1 MIKYRE
7 IFESQF
13 LEIFEDHCRDEIAE
27 LELNDDE
34 YSINVDKIIELLNLQ
49 VKGLIIDIHS
59 GKLEDGIIYVN
70 VTESK
75 NRQRFTKAHE
85 IGHYLLGHEGINGV
99 NYRSDL
105 IGGIEEQQANDFA
118 ANLLMPKNLILKTLE
133 KIVDDY
139 GIELHEI
146 NKIPVNTVISLLS
159 KYMNVSKSAIRFR
172 LSNLNML
179 SERA

>member
-59 GKLEDGIIYVN
+59 GKL
-70 VTESK
+70 
-75 NRQRFTKAHE
+75 F
-85 IGHYLLGHEGINGV
+85 
-99 NYRSDL
+99 
-105 IGGIEEQQANDFA
+105 
-118 ANLLMPKNLILKTLE
+118 
-133 KIVDDY
+133 
-139 GIELHEI
+139 
-146 NKIPVNTVISLLS
+146 
-159 KYMNVSKSAIRFR
+159 
-172 LSNLNML
+172 
-179 SERA
+179 

>member
-70 VTESK
+70 KRLFSF
-75 NRQRFTKAHE
+75 R
-85 IGHYLLGHEGINGV
+85 YSGI
-99 NYRSDL
+99 
-105 IGGIEEQQANDFA
+105 
-118 ANLLMPKNLILKTLE
+118 
-133 KIVDDY
+133 
-139 GIELHEI
+139 
-146 NKIPVNTVISLLS
+146 
-159 KYMNVSKSAIRFR
+159 
-172 LSNLNML
+172 
-179 SERA
+179 

>member
-1 MIKYRE
+1 
-7 IFESQF
+7 
-13 LEIFEDHCRDEIAE
+13 
-27 LELNDDE
+27 
-34 YSINVDKIIELLNLQ
+34 
-49 VKGLIIDIHS
+49 
-59 GKLEDGIIYVN
+59 
-70 VTESK
+70 
-75 NRQRFTKAHE
+75 
-85 IGHYLLGHEGINGV
+85 
-99 NYRSDL
+99 
-105 IGGIEEQQANDFA
+105 
-118 ANLLMPKNLILKTLE
+118 MPKNLILKTLE